1 MIDVAKFA
9 FWNVIIGVMLIV
21 FDSFLL
27 VKFFITLG
35 LLILFT
41 LILAIKMIIGL
52 GYLIKYKCIISKR
65 EDKRNEAQNLENVAE
80 DDPLRQKE
88 MHMQI
93 YSVID
98 SLEESIRND
107 IKMSFELAAF

>member
-9 FWNVIIGVMLIV
+9 FWNVTVGVALIV

-27 VKFFITLG
+27 IKFFITLG

-41 LILAIKMIIGL
+41 LILSIKMIIGL
-52 GYLIKYKCIISKR
+52 TYLIKYKCIISKK
-65 EDKRNEAQNLENVAE
+65 EDKANQQQNVENAVE
-80 DDPLRQKE
+80 NDPLRQKE

-98 SLEESIRND
+98 SLE
-107 IKMSFELAAF
+107 